1 MPYFYKNNRMK
12 TIIIAIASLIAA
24 FTIAPS
30 YAKGTDKLN
39 PGDNLPAAKTA
50 LQNANGTST
59 SLKDAM
65 KENGL
70 LVIFSCNTCPFV
82 IRNQPTTKTT
92 LAYAAAHHIGVV
104 IVNSNEAQ
112 RNDEDSYAEMKKY
125 AKDQGYD
132 VPYVVDKNAQL
143 ADMFGANHTPEVYLF
158 NKKEKLVYKG
168 AMNDNPGSPENYKK
182 MYIEDAINQM
192 IAGKEVDPGT
202 TKSIGCSIKRKA

>member
-1 MPYFYKNNRMK
+1 MK